1 MSKKIYETTN
11 APAPV
16 GPYSQAVEVNGFIYC
31 SGQVAIDP
39 STNEVLKGSVE
50 EQAKLVMKNIE
61 GLLNEA
67 DLKFSNI
74 FKTTIFLTDMAD
86 FQTVNSIYETYFD
99 DKPPA
104 RSCVAVSGLPKGVDV
119 EIEVIAHR

>member
-1 MSKKIYETTN
+1 MSKKIYETKN

-39 STNEVLKGSVE
+39 KTNEVVKGSVE
-50 EQAKLVMKNIE
+50 EQSKLVMENIK
-61 GLLNEA
+61 GLLTEA
-67 DLKFSNI
+67 DLNFSNI

-86 FQTVNSIYETYFD
+86 FQTVNSVYETYFTEE
-99 DKPPA
+99 PPA
-104 RSCVAVSGLPKGVDV
+104 RSCVAVRGLPKGVDV